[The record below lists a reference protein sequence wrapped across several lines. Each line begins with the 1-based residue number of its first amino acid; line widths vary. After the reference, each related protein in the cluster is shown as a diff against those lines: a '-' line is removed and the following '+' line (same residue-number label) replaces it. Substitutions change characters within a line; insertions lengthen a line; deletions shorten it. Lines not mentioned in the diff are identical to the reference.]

1 MSDSEHL
8 TKEEILAELSRL
20 HLENSDLRR
29 EKSDLELVIK
39 TITEHS
45 DGLEDD
51 LFNKIEYSIREGEKR
66 FRLITETIPVPIIIT
81 QRPGSFIVYANKPAG
96 SLFRLPLKK
105 LLSRKA
111 TDFYDESNRRRLSS
125 VLSAKG
131 YVSNYELQ
139 GIRADGTEFWAV
151 LFIQPMTFNN
161 ISSLLSVL
169 YDITERRL
177 AEEEIHRLNEELE
190 ERVIE
195 RTAQLESVNKELES
209 FAYSVSHDLRTPL
222 FAINGYLQLLEDK
235 YNSELDEKGKHY
247 ILRLRE
253 ASRRMAQLIDD
264 ILKLSR
270 STSGDL
276 CMENV
281 NMSNIALD
289 VIENLQKIQPEREAE
304 IKIAPDMVAKGDAHL
319 LRLILENLLGNAW
332 KFTGKRKKSIIEF
345 SVIAPDNNQDDK
357 KSVFFVRDN
366 GAGFDMA
373 NADKLFGVFQ
383 RLHSDNE
390 FKGTGIGLATVQRI
404 IQRHG
409 GRVWAEGVRDNGA
422 TFYFTL

>member
-1 MSDSEHL
+1 MSDEHL
-8 TKEEILAELSRL
+8 TKKDIIAELSRL
-20 HLENSDLRR
+20 HFENAGLRR

-51 LFNKIEYSIREGEKR
+51 LLNKIESSIREGEKR

-81 QRPGSFIVYANKPAG
+81 QRPGSTVLYANKPAS

-105 LLSRKA
+105 LFNRKA
-111 TDFYDESNRRRLSS
+111 TDFYDESNRKRLSS
-125 VLSAKG
+125 VLSARG

-139 GIRADGTEFWAV
+139 GTRSDGTEFWVV
-151 LFIQPMTFNN
+151 LFIQPITYND
-161 ISSLLSVL
+161 SPCLLSVL

-190 ERVIE
+190 ERVAE
-195 RTAQLESVNKELES
+195 RTAQLESANKELES

-222 FAINGYLQLLEDK
+222 FAINGYLQLLEEK
-235 YNSELDEKGKHY
+235 YKAELGDKGKHY
-247 ILRLRE
+247 IMRLRE
-253 ASRRMAQLIDD
+253 ASRRMAQLIED

-270 STSGDL
+270 STGGDL
-276 CMENV
+276 HPEKV
-281 NMSNIALD
+281 NLSAIALD
-289 VIENLQKIQPEREAE
+289 IAGNLQKMYQNRDVDIRITPDIVAE
-304 IKIAPDMVAKGDAHL
+304 GDARL
-319 LRLILENLLGNAW
+319 LRVVLENLLGNAW
-332 KFTGKRKKSIIEF
+332 KFTGKREKGIIEF
-345 SVIAPDNNQDDK
+345 GVTAPDNNQKDK
-357 KSVFFVRDN
+357 KPVYFVRDN

-373 NADKLFGVFQ
+373 HADKLFSVFQ
-383 RLHSDNE
+383 RLHSDDE
-390 FKGTGIGLATVQRI
+390 FKGTGIGLATVHRI

-409 GRVWAEGVRDNGA
+409 GRVWAEGVQESGA

>member
-1 MSDSEHL
+1 MSDEHL
-8 TKEEILAELSRL
+8 TKKEIIAELSRL
-20 HLENSDLRR
+20 HFENSELRR

-51 LFNKIEYSIREGEKR
+51 LLNKIESSIREGEKR

-81 QRPGSFIVYANKPAG
+81 KRPGSDILYANKPAG
-96 SLFRLPLKK
+96 SLFKLSVKK
-105 LLSRKA
+105 LLTRKA
-111 TDFYDESNRRRLSS
+111 TDFYDERNRKLLSS
-125 VLSAKG
+125 VLSARG

-139 GIRADGTEFWAV
+139 GTRADSTEFWVV
-151 LFIQPMTFNN
+151 LFIQPITYNN
-161 ISSLLSVL
+161 SPCLLSVL

-190 ERVIE
+190 ERVAE
-195 RTAQLESVNKELES
+195 RTAQLESANKELES

-222 FAINGYLQLLEDK
+222 FAINGYIQLLEEK
-235 YNSELDEKGKHY
+235 YTSELGEKGKHY
-247 ILRLRE
+247 IMRLRE
-253 ASRRMAQLIDD
+253 ASRRMAQLIED

-270 STSGDL
+270 STGGDL
-276 CMENV
+276 CPEKV
-281 NMSNIALD
+281 NLSGIALD
-289 VIENLQKIQPEREAE
+289 IAENLQKMYQNRDVEIRITPDIVAE
-304 IKIAPDMVAKGDAHL
+304 GDARL
-319 LRLILENLLGNAW
+319 LRVVLENLLGNAW
-332 KFTGKRKKSIIEF
+332 KFTGKRKKGIIEF
-345 SVIAPDNNQDDK
+345 GVTAPDNNQKDK
-357 KSVFFVRDN
+357 KPVYFVRDN

-373 NADKLFGVFQ
+373 HADKLFSVFQ
-383 RLHSDNE
+383 RLHSDEE

-409 GRVWAEGVRDNGA
+409 GRVWAEGVQESGA